1 MRIYYRA
8 MNRFLNTVRASTV
21 IVAGTSSEK
30 SQKNKKDEHVSA
42 PCKYENML
50 REGRKLTKD
59 KSIT

>member
-1 MRIYYRA
+1 